1 MLFYKETRLIKFIIL
16 RNKHRL
22 LKILAATPCLTKGER
37 PKALRKHWIC
47 EGEYVF
53 RPYLIVC
60 LHETTH

>member
-22 LKILAATPCLTKGER
+22 LKILTATPCLTKGER

-47 EGEYVF
+47 EGVGF
-53 RPYLIVC
+53 QALFDC
-60 LHETTH
+60 LFT